1 MSMTDTSADPSRVPA
16 IAAEQLT
23 AGYPGVLALDG
34 IDLTLQRRSIC
45 ALVGANGSG
54 KSTLFAT
61 LLGLRQPHSGRVR
74 LFGEPPRTARR
85 RNLVSYVPQHEQID
99 TTFPVTVEQVVMMG
113 RYGHMGLTR
122 RARPADRTAVAQA
135 LEQVGLQEF
144 RRRAIG
150 ELSGGQRKRVFVA
163 RAIAQQAPLMLLDEP
178 FAGVDRT
185 SEELITGVL
194 HQLRDGG
201 ATLLVSTHHLEGV
214 GELADE
220 VVLLHRRVLAAGL
233 PEDVLTEEQ
242 LGRAFGAVLSQ
253 PLSPQIPAPRPVV
266 PGQEGDSRWSS

>member
-1 MSMTDTSADPSRVPA
+1 MSMTETSADPSSPSDRRRAADGGIPRSPRTGRGRPHPA
-16 IAAEQLT
+16 EAQH
-23 AGYPGVLALDG
+23 
-34 IDLTLQRRSIC
+34 
-45 ALVGANGSG
+45 
-54 KSTLFAT
+54 
-61 LLGLRQPHSGRVR
+61 LRSGRGER
-74 LFGEPPRTARR
+74 LGKVHPLRHAAGATPAAFRTGQALRR
-85 RNLVSYVPQHEQID
+85 AAQDGAPAQPGQLCAQHEQID

-178 FAGVDRT
+178 SPESTAPLRSSSPGCCTSCATAGPPCW
-185 SEELITGVL
+185 SPPITW
-194 HQLRDGG
+194 R
-201 ATLLVSTHHLEGV
+201 GV

-253 PLSPQIPAPRPVV
+253 PLSPQIPTPRPVV